1 MAAPQNR
8 PEKRPLNAGERCAW
22 LRLIRT
28 EHVGPMTF
36 RRLLGRFGSAEA
48 ALAALPGLARRG
60 SGSKA
65 PKIYPPEKAE
75 AEIEALEALGAALI
89 ARCEPGYP
97 PLLAAIEDAPPL
109 ISVLGD
115 PTLLERPAGTTIAV
129 VGARNASLNGRRLA
143 RDIAAGLGRAGQLV
157 VSGMA
162 RGIDAAAHEGALAT
176 GTVGVLAG
184 GVDHVYPKENAALFA
199 EVRETGALISEMPP
213 GTVPQAQ
220 HFPRRN
226 RLISGMAQGV
236 VVIEA
241 GQRSGSLITA
251 RMALEQGR
259 DVFAV
264 PGSPLDPRNRGSNDL
279 LRQGAILTESADDVL
294 GALGPLD
301 PALREAKQDTDIIDD
316 FAAMPEPGEAE
327 RAQAAVLEC
336 LGPAPVKVDEIIRSC
351 HLSAPAVSAVLLEL
365 ELAGRLERHP
375 GQQVSLIR
383 ALK

>member
-1 MAAPQNR
+1 MMAPPRQR
-8 PEKRPLNAGERCAW
+8 PLSRPLSAREKRDW

-28 EHVGPMTF
+28 EHVGPLTF
-36 RRLLGRFGSAEA
+36 YRLLARFGSAAA
-48 ALAALPGLARRG
+48 ALTALPDLARRG
-60 SGSKA
+60 GRAKA
-65 PKIYPPEKAE
+65 PRPYTAANAE
-75 AEIEALEALGAALI
+75 AEIEAVEALGARLI
-89 ARCEPGYP
+89 ARGEPEYP
-97 PLLAAIEDAPPL
+97 PLLAAVEDAPPL

-115 PTLLERPAGTTIAV
+115 AALLARPAIAV

-143 RDIAAGLGRAGQLV
+143 RDIAAGLGAAGHLV

-162 RGIDAAAHEGALAT
+162 RGIDAAAHDGALAT

-184 GVDHVYPKENAALFA
+184 GVDHIYPKENAALFA
-199 EVRETGALISEMPP
+199 EMRETGALISEMPP

-226 RLISGMAQGV
+226 RLISGIAQGV

-241 GQRSGSLITA
+241 GHRSGSLITA
-251 RMALEQGR
+251 RLALEQGR

-264 PGSPLDPRNRGSNDL
+264 PGSPLDPRSRGSNDL
-279 LRQGAILTESADDVL
+279 IRQGAVLTESAENVL
-294 GALGPLD
+294 EALGPLD
-301 PALREAKQDTDIIDD
+301 PSLREPPQQIEIVDD
-316 FAAMPEPGEAE
+316 FLNTPEPGDTETA
-327 RAQAAVLEC
+327 RAAILEC

-383 ALK
+383 APK